1 MHTPSPRFT
10 FTATFLAAF
19 AAAVAGY
26 AIGETTVFLAG
37 LAGVALTLAGGVA
50 MALPGANGEKDADPT
65 PPGHAPMRAEAPR
78 PEENAIQ
85 FDIIAPAHA
94 KEPAHPVPPPARED
108 EPAPTTADPPRYQPP
123 NGWPELHAPPREE
136 VAVATPRRYAPGFEP
151 PGYTRETPTRT
162 PPSAWARPT
171 PSADTRYSPLGRG
184 ETRGVCS
191 KCGAHLTLPSA
202 RPLRATCP
210 ACGHSKMLR

>member
-37 LAGVALTLAGGVA
+37 LGAVALTLAGGVA
-50 MALPGANGEKDADPT
+50 MALPGANGEKDADSLPERHV
-65 PPGHAPMRAEAPR
+65 PLRAEAT
-78 PEENAIQ
+78 PEEKAVE
-85 FDIIAPAHA
+85 FDVIAPAHA
-94 KEPAHPVPPPARED
+94 KEPAHPVPPPAPD
-108 EPAPTTADPPRYQPP
+108 MTPAAADHARYQPP

-136 VAVATPRRYAPGFEP
+136 APLATPRRYAPGFEP
-151 PGYTRETPTRT
+151 PGYAREAPTRT
-162 PPSAWARPT
+162 PPTAWARPAG
-171 PSADTRYSPLGRG
+171 PQDARYSPLGRG